1 MLSES
6 ALLTNDGVDTTT
18 LIGKR
23 VWYQPYGEG
32 SLSSFVVNGI
42 DITFPQGSGS
52 PDVRLYE
59 DDGDLFIKVGDVR
72 ARPASWAE
80 SVYLEKA
87 AKLTE
92 EALLNGV
99 ALRFEIVEATPVG

>member
-1 MLSES
+1 MLSS
-6 ALLTNDGVDTTT
+6 SDILTDDGVDATT

-23 VWYQPYGEG
+23 VWFRPYGEG
-32 SLSSFVVNGI
+32 SLSSFVVGGI
-42 DITFPQGSGS
+42 DITFPDGAQ
-52 PDVRLYE
+52 DVRLY
-59 DDGDLFIKVGDVR
+59 DDDREQWIKVGEVR

-80 SVYLEKA
+80 SVYREKA